1 MSKVFRYIFLLI
13 SSVFIVLS
21 CSTEKNTFLSRN
33 YHSLTAH
40 YNGYFNANEL
50 LRISMTDYRSSLKE
64 DYYSILPI
72 TPLPNET
79 EVLNLYTPIDTAIAK
94 CTKVIQRHSMPS
106 FDKPEKKKEEFNRWI
121 DENWITVGIA
131 DFYRR
136 DYEGSLKNF
145 MYVKK
150 FYKNDPTLYIAELW
164 IAKTNIEIGNYTDA
178 LFSLTILDEAI
189 EAEKKRKEEK
199 PGFFKKKE
207 KIAKKDRIAKFPKK
221 IRFDL
226 EKTKAD
232 LALKKN
238 NKEDAIKY
246 LEESLKFAKKQLDK
260 SRIHFILGQLY
271 EATNQRELAK
281 AHYSKVLKYTAPYEM
296 TFSARIKRAFMG
308 GDAKL
313 EKELKKMLRDVKN
326 SEFKDQIY
334 YALAD
339 MEIQKGN
346 IPKAKEY
353 LTQSAFYSTTN
364 SRQKGLAY
372 EKLGNM
378 SFSEKNYVVAQK
390 YYDSC
395 SIVIND
401 QYPNAVGVRTKAA
414 KLSDLVKA
422 VETAEFEDSVQ
433 KIAKLSESDR
443 EDFVKNVI
451 KKIKK
456 DEENRKKMEAER
468 LRELQANQAM
478 AAQNNDVNGGKWYW
492 NNPKTRS
499 EGYDEFRKLW
509 GNRVNEDNWRRS
521 DKIEF
526 TTFEETATDTLVK
539 NDSVAKKEIDT
550 LTVELLMTRVP
561 LTDSAISAS
570 NERLLAA
577 LYDAGII
584 YKDQLMESGMAVKQF
599 NNVLDRKMESNYN
612 LLSSYQLYR
621 MYHESEPAKATVQ
634 KEYILNMFPN
644 SDYANFLRDPEYFIK
659 KKERDAVA
667 EKEYLVVLDR
677 YNRGLYSPVIAK
689 ANTIISEEKENVFR
703 SKYML
708 LKAMSI
714 GQTSEHKQEI
724 VPMLEQIIREYPK
737 TPEEK
742 RAIELLDILKSGV
755 STNELVDFTKKSI
768 YTYDN
773 KEHLVLVFLEND
785 QNSNAEKLKVSNFN
799 NEFFSRSKLK
809 INSKIYGT
817 DQSVIVL
824 EVFESDEKALEYI
837 RVFKNTR
844 KYLLNLQKA
853 KILVI
858 TNENLKILFETQK
871 LEEYEDFTLEY
882 Y

>member
-1 MSKVFRYIFLLI
+1 MSKLFRYISLI
-13 SSVFIVLS
+13 VICIFIVLS

-33 YHSLTAH
+33 YHGLTAH

-50 LRISMTDYRSSLKE
+50 LRISMTGFRATLKE
-64 DYYSILPI
+64 DYYNILPI

-79 EVLNLYTPIDTAIAK
+79 EVLAMYTPIDTAIAK

-106 FDKPEKKKEEFNRWI
+106 FDRPEKKKDEFNPWI
-121 DENWITVGIA
+121 DENWTTVGIA

-136 DYEGSLKNF
+136 DYEASMKNF

-164 IAKTNIEIGNYTDA
+164 IAKTNIATGNYTEA
-178 LFSLTILDEAI
+178 LFNLTTLDEAI
-189 EAEKKRKEEK
+189 EAERVRKESK

-246 LEESLKFAKKQLDK
+246 LEESLKFAKKQIDK
-260 SRIHFILGQLY
+260 ARINFILGQLY
-271 EATNQRELAK
+271 EATNQKELAK
-281 AHYSKVLKYTAPYEM
+281 SHYSKVLKYSAPYEM
-296 TFSARIKRAFMG
+296 IFAARIKRAFMG

-346 IPKAKEY
+346 VPKAKEY
-353 LTQSAFYSTTN
+353 LTKSAFYSTTN
-364 SRQKGLAY
+364 TRQKGMAY

-378 SFSEKNYVVAQK
+378 SFSEKNYVSAQK

-395 SIVIND
+395 STVIND
-401 QYPNAVGVRTKAA
+401 QYPNAVGIRTKAS

-422 VETAEFEDSVQ
+422 VEMSEFEDSVQ
-433 KIAKLSESDR
+433 KIAKLSEKDR

-456 DEENRKKMEAER
+456 DEEARKKMEAER
-468 LRELQANQAM
+468 LRELQANQA
-478 AAQNNDVNGGKWYW
+478 AASQNNDVNGGKWYW
-492 NNPKTRS
+492 NNPKTKA

-509 GNRVNEDNWRRS
+509 GVRVNEDNWRRS
-521 DKIEF
+521 DKIAF
-526 TTFEETATDTLVK
+526 ATFEENTTDSIVK
-539 NDSVAKKEIDT
+539 KDTIVKKEVDT
-550 LTVELLMTRVP
+550 LTVEILMSRIP
-561 LTDSAISAS
+561 LTDSAVAVS
-570 NERLLAA
+570 NERLLSS

-584 YKDQLMESGMAVKQF
+584 YKDQLMENSMADKQF
-599 NNVLDRKMESNYN
+599 NKVLDRKIESNYN

-621 MYHESEPAKATVQ
+621 MYHESEPKKADIQ
-634 KEYILNMFPN
+634 KDYILNMFPN
-644 SDYANFLRDPEYFIK
+644 SDYANYLRDPDYFIK
-659 KKERDAVA
+659 KKERDALA
-667 EKEYLVVLDR
+667 EKEYLVILDR
-677 YNRGLYSPVIAK
+677 YNRGLYPPVIAK
-689 ANTIISEEKENVFR
+689 ANTVILDEKENIFR

-714 GQTSEHKQEI
+714 GQTSENKQEI
-724 VPMLEQIIREYPK
+724 VPVLEQIIKEYSK
-737 TPEEK
+737 SPEEQ
-742 RAIELLDILKSGV
+742 RANELLSILKSGV
-755 STNELVDFTKKSI
+755 SINESIDFTKKSI
-768 YTYDN
+768 YTFDD
-773 KEHLVLVFLEND
+773 KEHWVIIFLEKD
-785 QNSNAEKLKVSNFN
+785 QNSNTEKLKVSNFN
-799 NEFFSRSKLK
+799 SEFFSRNKLK
-809 INSKIYGT
+809 VSSKIFGT
-817 DQSVIVL
+817 EQSIIVL
-824 EVFESDEKALEYI
+824 EVFESDEKAKEYI
-837 RVFKNTR
+837 RVFKNT
-844 KYLLNLQKA
+844 KKHLTDLQKA
-853 KILVI
+853 KILPI
-858 TNENLKILFETQK
+858 TKENLRILFEAQK